1 MKNHIFTKY
10 YLLIIVV
17 FLFSSC
23 EKIID
28 VDLKDAEPVLVVE
41 GNISDTLEFQYIYL
55 SKTVPF
61 GADNN
66 PVRVSDATVTVKE
79 DNSTVYTFTE
89 SAAGVYRNSFKGKS
103 GSTYQLSIQSEGK
116 TYTSNSTMPLKV
128 VLDSVSITQVEFFN
142 EKRKLIKVH
151 FQDPEFT
158 ADAYRYIISINNN
171 KLKEFYVDNDR
182 FNNGQ
187 YISRTI
193 NTDEPEIKTGDD
205 ISLDFQTIDLINYRY
220 FYSLSQIL
228 GGGGPPVAPS
238 NPDSNISNGAQG
250 YFSAHTSQ
258 KTGFI
263 VNN

>member
-1 MKNHIFTKY
+1 MRNNIFTKY
-10 YLLIIVV
+10 YILAFTILL
-17 FLFSSC
+17 LSSC

-28 VDLKDAEPVLVVE
+28 IDLKEAEPVLVVE
-41 GNISDTLEFQYIYL
+41 GNISDESELQNIYL

-66 PVRVSDATVTVKE
+66 PVRVSGALVTVKE
-79 DNSTVYTFTE
+79 DNIKIYNFTE
-89 SAAGVYRNSFKGKS
+89 LTPGHYGATFKGKV
-103 GSTYQLSIQSEGK
+103 GSTYELGIDFEGK
-116 TYTSNSTMPLKV
+116 TYSAISTMPQQV
-128 VLDSVSITQVEFFN
+128 TLDSVSITQVEFFN

-151 FQDPEFT
+151 FQDPEST
-158 ADAYRYIISINNN
+158 ADAYRYIVSINNT
-171 KLKEFYVDNDR
+171 KLKEFFVDNDR

-187 YISRTI
+187 YINRTI
-193 NTDEPEIKTGDD
+193 NTDEPEIVTGDV
-205 ISLDFQTIDLINYRY
+205 ITLDFQTIDLINYRY

-258 KTGFI
+258 RRNFV